1 MILIKPIFRIFDYS
15 KAVEFYVEWLGFT
28 IDWEHTFEENF
39 PIYMQVSLGDLVIH
53 LSEHSG
59 DCSPGAR
66 ILIENFPDI
75 KTFHTQLIQ
84 KNYKYN
90 KPGIEVPFYDAGL
103 LSMDVI
109 DPFGNRITFT
119 GKSS

>member
-1 MILIKPIFRIFDYS
+1 MAILKPIFRIFDYN
-15 KAVEFYVEWLGFT
+15 KAVEFYVDWLGFQ
-28 IDWEHTFEENF
+28 IDWEHTFDINS
-39 PIYMQVSLGDLVIH
+39 PIYMQVRFGDIVLH

-66 ILIENFPDI
+66 LLIEDFGDL
-75 KTFHTQLIQ
+75 KGYHTKLNA

-90 KPGIEVPFYDAGL
+90 KPGIEVPFYDDTL
-103 LSMDVI
+103 LSMEVI

-119 GKSS
+119 GKAN

>member
-1 MILIKPIFRIFDYS
+1 MILIKPIFRIFDYT
-15 KAVEFYVEWLGFT
+15 KAIEFYVDWLGFK
-28 IDWEHTFEENF
+28 IEWEHTFDINS
-39 PIYMQVSLGDLVIH
+39 PVYMEASLGDIIIH

-66 ILIENFPDI
+66 ILIENFPDV
-75 KTFHTQLIQ
+75 KTFHSQLLA

-90 KPGIEVPFYDAGL
+90 KPGLEVPFYDNTS
-103 LSMDVI
+103 LSMEVI

-119 GKSS
+119 GKS

>member
-1 MILIKPIFRIFDYS
+1 MATVKPIFRIFDYN
-15 KAVEFYVEWLGFT
+15 KAVEFYVDWLGFQ
-28 IDWEHTFEENF
+28 IDWEHTFDINS
-39 PIYMQVSLGDLVIH
+39 PVYMQVTLGDIVLH

-66 ILIENFPDI
+66 ILIEDFEDVKGYHARLNV
-75 KTFHTQLIQ
+75 

-90 KPGIEVPFYDAGL
+90 KPGIEVPFYDESL
-103 LSMDVI
+103 LSMQVI

-119 GKSS
+119 GKAN

>member
-1 MILIKPIFRIFDYS
+1 MVIIKPIFRIFDYA

-28 IDWEHTFEENF
+28 IDWEHTFGENS

-75 KTFHTQLIQ
+75 KTFHTRLIE
-84 KNYKYN
+84 KSYKYN

-103 LSMDVI
+103 LSMEVI